1 MAWLCAISNTKTRG
15 RPARQKTGPRTLN
28 LGTAGASDGL
38 SQFEGGFVPDTVEQN
53 GKQFGPLAGVTISD
67 DGTTT
72 ALFDN
77 GETRDIYQ
85 VPLVTFNNPNGLK
98 ELSGNVFVQT
108 TESGVAVAH
117 EAGTGGAGDIAPG
130 RSEEH
135 TSELQSL
142 MRNSYAVF
150 CLTK

>member
-53 GKQFGPLAGVTISD
+53 GKQFGSLAGVTISD
-67 DGTTT
+67 DGMTT

-85 VPLVTFNNPNGLK
+85 VPLITFNNPNGLQ
-98 ELSGNVFVQT
+98 ELSGNVFVET
-108 TESGVAVAH
+108 TASGTAVAP
-117 EAGTGGAGDIAPG
+117 EEGTGAAGDIAPG
-130 RSEEH
+130 SVV
-135 TSELQSL
+135 TSTVDLSGDFTRITSTQ
-142 MRNSYAVF
+142 R
-150 CLTK
+150 